1 MLATF
6 IAILITSDPISI
18 PKLLDDRLELT
29 LISHEP
35 DIVTPT
41 GVAVDSRGR
50 VFVVEC
56 HTHFRP
62 KDYPGPEKDRILLFD
77 NIPPN
82 GKSPPPKV
90 FFEGTEAT
98 MNIGISPQGDLF
110 IVTRQEVQAFRGIDR
125 LDHATEPVPIARL
138 ETEGDYPHNGLSGFA
153 FDRSGNLWIGLGE
166 NLGASYAL
174 VAADGSTCRGGG
186 EGGSIFTLRTDGT
199 KLRRVATGFW
209 NPFHLY
215 RDPAGFLFAVDN
227 DPDARPPC
235 RLLHIV
241 DGGDYGFKFRYGRNG
256 IHPFHAWNGELPGT
270 LPMMAG
276 TGEAPSGIVGIEGPG
291 WPTDMLGQLIV
302 TSWGDNRLERF
313 QPQPFGTSF
322 RSTIE
327 PVVVGDEM
335 FRPVGIALGKPGEL
349 YFSDW
354 VDKSYELH
362 RQGRLW
368 RLRTKAGTSTA
379 NQEEIARFE
388 SGRPRESALPD
399 STEAAISKLADP
411 DPFTR
416 TLARRFLSQG
426 ITQADIASR
435 FKETNGPT
443 KVEWL
448 LMLRDQNPTGFDD
461 LIRAAL
467 RDNDPSVRLVAIQWV
482 GDKNLQS
489 LRGDIEQLLNQPFP
503 WTRPLFESTLASLDL
518 LDKRWARADAG
529 SQFVA
534 RLLDRSDLDPTLYR
548 FALRSLPVTHPWL
561 TADRVQKLCQSDDAA
576 IAIEAVRSLREST
589 LPDRDSL
596 LTELTGNT
604 DLSSPIRAEAIL
616 GLQQLPSDNTLGVLL
631 VDLSQESDPLVS
643 ATALKVIQRGTT
655 PLRQQRTIEQVR
667 ALLDTPG
674 DRVAGERLFFDPAGP
689 GCYRC
694 HQVEG
699 RGAATGPDLSTI
711 ARGSDRQRLLSSIL
725 HPSQEMAPMY
735 VPWTI
740 VSNDGQVRTGLL
752 VREGLEGE
760 QFYVAADAKEFM
772 LLPADIDERRESKES
787 IMPNG
792 LLDSSSDNEIRD
804 LWAYLESLR

>member
-1 MLATF
+1 MLATY

-388 SGRPRESALPD
+388 SGRPRESALLTQPRRLSQNSLIQTLLLARAPVDFSVRESPRPTSLRD
-399 STEAAISKLADP
+399 SKRPMDRRKSNGSSCCAIKTQLDSMISFEPLFATTIRLSDWWRFSGSATKTCNRFAATSSNFSTSLFPGRAPSSNQPSLHWIFWINVGRVPTPARNLSLACSIEAIS
-411 DPFTR
+411 
-416 TLARRFLSQG
+416 
-426 ITQADIASR
+426 TQPSIASR
-435 FKETNGPT
+435 F
-443 KVEWL
+443 
-448 LMLRDQNPTGFDD
+448 
-461 LIRAAL
+461 
-467 RDNDPSVRLVAIQWV
+467 VR
-482 GDKNLQS
+482 
-489 LRGDIEQLLNQPFP
+489 FP
-503 WTRPLFESTLASLDL
+503 
-518 LDKRWARADAG
+518 
-529 SQFVA
+529 
-534 RLLDRSDLDPTLYR
+534 
-548 FALRSLPVTHPWL
+548 
-561 TADRVQKLCQSDDAA
+561 
-576 IAIEAVRSLREST
+576 
-589 LPDRDSL
+589 
-596 LTELTGNT
+596 
-604 DLSSPIRAEAIL
+604 
-616 GLQQLPSDNTLGVLL
+616 
-631 VDLSQESDPLVS
+631 
-643 ATALKVIQRGTT
+643 
-655 PLRQQRTIEQVR
+655 
-667 ALLDTPG
+667 
-674 DRVAGERLFFDPAGP
+674 
-689 GCYRC
+689 
-694 HQVEG
+694 
-699 RGAATGPDLSTI
+699 
-711 ARGSDRQRLLSSIL
+711 
-725 HPSQEMAPMY
+725 
-735 VPWTI
+735 
-740 VSNDGQVRTGLL
+740 
-752 VREGLEGE
+752 
-760 QFYVAADAKEFM
+760 
-772 LLPADIDERRESKES
+772 
-787 IMPNG
+787 
-792 LLDSSSDNEIRD
+792 
-804 LWAYLESLR
+804 

>member
-1 MLATF
+1 MLA
-6 IAILITSDPISI
+6 ALIVTLCTSEPISF
-18 PKLLDDRLELT
+18 PKLFDDRLELT
-29 LISHEP
+29 LIAREP

-41 GVAVDSRGR
+41 GVAVDARGR

-77 NIPPN
+77 QISPD

-98 MNIGISPQGDLF
+98 MNIGISPEGDLF
-110 IVTRQEVQAFRGIDR
+110 IATRQEISVVRDIDSLDRAFNPIRIAH
-125 LDHATEPVPIARL
+125 LDTK
-138 ETEGDYPHNGLSGFA
+138 GDYPHNGLSGFA
-153 FDRSGNLWIGLGE
+153 FDHSGNLWLGLGE
-166 NLGASYAL
+166 NLGADYSL
-174 VAADGSTCRGGG
+174 IAADGSSCRGGG
-186 EGGSIFTLRTDGT
+186 EGGSIFTLRTDGS

-215 RDPAGFLFAVDN
+215 RDPGGLLFAVDN

-235 RLLHIV
+235 RLLHII

-270 LPMMAG
+270 LPMVAG
-276 TGEAPSGIVGIEGPG
+276 TGEAPSGMVGIEGAG
-291 WPTDMLGQLIV
+291 WPKELLGQLIV

-313 QPQPFGTSF
+313 QLQPFGTSF

-327 PVVVGDEM
+327 PILVGDDM
-335 FRPVGIALGKPGEL
+335 FRPVGIAIGKPGEL

-362 RQGRLW
+362 RKGRLW
-368 RLRTKAGTSTA
+368 RLRTKRDLPTVT
-379 NQEEIARFE
+379 QEEITRFE
-388 SGRPRESALPD
+388 TSRPRESALPD
-399 STEAAISKLADP
+399 STEATLSMLADS

-416 TLARRFLSQG
+416 TRARRSLRQTLSTSD
-426 ITQADIASR
+426 ITSHFQ
-435 FKETNGPT
+435 KTQGPT

-448 LMLRDQNPTGFDD
+448 LILRDQNPTGIDD
-461 LIRAAL
+461 LIRATL
-467 RDNDPSVRLVAIQWV
+467 RDQDASVRLVAIQWI
-482 GDKNLQS
+482 GDKNLQMF
-489 LRGDIEQLLNQPFP
+489 RPDVEQILSQPFS

-529 SQFVA
+529 SQFIA
-534 RLLDRSDLDPTLYR
+534 RLLDRNDLDPVLYR
-548 FALRSLPVTHPWL
+548 YALRSLPANNPWL
-561 TADRVQKLCQSDDAA
+561 TADRFRKLVNNSDPAL
-576 IAIEAVRSLREST
+576 AIEAVRSLRESS
-589 LPDRDSL
+589 LPERDAL
-596 LTELTGNT
+596 ITDFAGNT
-604 DLSSPIRAEAIL
+604 DLPPTTRAEAIL
-616 GLQQLPSDNTLGVLL
+616 GLQTLVSDNTLGVLL

-643 ATALKVIQRGTT
+643 STATRVIQRGSA
-655 PLRQQRTIEQVR
+655 PLRQERTMEAVR
-667 ALLDTPG
+667 SLLDPKG
-674 DRVAGERLFFDPAGP
+674 DRLAGERLFFDPAGP

-699 RGAATGPDLSTI
+699 RGAAAGPDLSTI

-740 VSNDGQVRTGLL
+740 VTNDGQVRTGLL

-760 QFYVAADAKEFM
+760 QFYVAQDAKEFM

-787 IMPNG
+787 IMPKG
-792 LLDSSSDNEIRD
+792 LLDALTDDEIRD
-804 LWAYLESLR
+804 LFAYLESLR